1 MIGCLAGILLIF
13 LFGYIGL
20 LYDWVLVL
28 AFVIGI
34 VVQGV
39 FTYYVYYK
47 ECPYC
52 KQRIATRKMRGY
64 YYCSNCQKLVKI
76 KDNYIFQVDE
86 KPNKSVTYAA
96 VLLFFIECTN
106 LEDFNRKKQEN
117 IYNFIINEFY
127 LTESEKK
134 GLYNICC
141 SFNYLKDFEMMIYQ
155 DFELS
160 SLIDACVYMKKESSR
175 VESNSTIFDR
185 IFPKKENKFDELTY
199 TYSYD
204 IQLKHII
211 ERMIEGFKVEDPKF
225 KNLSPDGNVI
235 ELEKFKFNLLKEILK
250 ITKWYEGNSSN
261 LQNYFIKKYLSIFKI
276 SLNEFESFVMNKC
289 DDVDKST
296 SKDMQLTLDECYK
309 LLKVDNTAAKSD
321 IDKSYNHLMSVYDV
335 ENTELPEE
343 LKEEFY
349 ETRKKIKEAYKLII
363 KYN

>member
-134 GLYNICC
+134 
-141 SFNYLKDFEMMIYQ
+141 E
-155 DFELS
+155 
-160 SLIDACVYMKKESSR
+160 YM
-175 VESNSTIFDR
+175 
-185 IFPKKENKFDELTY
+185 L
-199 TYSYD
+199 
-204 IQLKHII
+204 
-211 ERMIEGFKVEDPKF
+211 
-225 KNLSPDGNVI
+225 
-235 ELEKFKFNLLKEILK
+235 
-250 ITKWYEGNSSN
+250 
-261 LQNYFIKKYLSIFKI
+261 FI
-276 SLNEFESFVMNKC
+276 
-289 DDVDKST
+289 
-296 SKDMQLTLDECYK
+296 
-309 LLKVDNTAAKSD
+309 
-321 IDKSYNHLMSVYDV
+321 
-335 ENTELPEE
+335 
-343 LKEEFY
+343 
-349 ETRKKIKEAYKLII
+349 
-363 KYN
+363 